1 MRVDLPDGGVAEI
14 VVADEITE
22 GMFRAIDRA
31 GDKRIHVGAV
41 LRERGYAD
49 PAEWGKDLT
58 PEQIRDHPQNLR
70 NTSVITSLTDEED
83 AAVRDYDLVV
93 MSTLTLSV
101 GTVEGVT
108 REDFL
113 RLRKANFDALLVACL
128 EQVKGTEVSTGV
140 DEVPPNPKAP
150 TDNSSG

>member
-14 VVADEITE
+14 VAADEITE

-49 PAEWGKDLT
+49 PAEWGKDLS

-70 NTSVITSLTDEED
+70 NTSAITSLTDEED
-83 AAVRDYDLVV
+83 SAVRDYDLVV
-93 MSTLTLSV
+93 MSVLTQSV
-101 GTVEGVT
+101 GEVALPT
-108 REDFL
+108 RDDL
-113 RLRKANFDALLVACL
+113 LGLKKANFDALLAACL
-128 EQVKGTEVSTGV
+128 EQVKGTVVDTSA

-150 TDNSSG
+150 TDSSSD